1 MVKNLP
7 ANAGDAG
14 SIPGSRRTPGEGNGN
29 PLQYSYLGNPT
40 KKPAWWA
47 TVHEFTKSWIL
58 LLLISN
64 SFIKMNFYCNIVTL
78 QCCVSFCCT

>member
-47 TVHEFTKSWIL
+47 TVCGVPK
-58 LLLISN
+58 
-64 SFIKMNFYCNIVTL
+64 V
-78 QCCVSFCCT
+78 